1 MNMKFSKRISIL
13 LGTAIFII
21 AVLESCGREIKFQED
36 TLGPYTIVCVE
47 SYQPYTETFRIIDSL
62 KNELKTIDVKPEKDF
77 GIFYER
83 TADRSQYKFHS
94 IVGCILPQDGDTSDI
109 IKLERNKFM
118 VRTIGATK
126 SMHTRIPFQDF
137 NSKLRIEVLQ
147 AIDEYISQNNYLPIP
162 NGENGIM
169 EIYDGS
175 DIIFSAEIRPS
186 R

>member
-1 MNMKFSKRISIL
+1 MKMNFSKRISIL

-21 AVLESCGREIKFQED
+21 AVLESCGTEITFQED

-62 KNELKTIDVKPEKDF
+62 KNELKTIDIKTEKDC

-83 TADRSQYKFHS
+83 TADRSHFKFHS
-94 IVGCILPQDGDTSDI
+94 IVGCILPQNSDSSDI
-109 IKLERNKFM
+109 VKLERNKFM

-137 NSKLRIEVLQ
+137 TTKLRVEVLK

-162 NGENGIM
+162 NGVNGIM

-175 DIIFSAEIRPS
+175 DIVFSAEIRPS
-186 R
+186 K

>member
-1 MNMKFSKRISIL
+1 MKFSKRISIL
-13 LGTAIFII
+13 FSTAILI
-21 AVLESCGREIKFQED
+21 AVLESCGHEIIFQED
-36 TLGPYTIVCVE
+36 TLGPYVTVCVE
-47 SYQPYTETFRIIDSL
+47 SYQPYTETFKILDSL
-62 KNELKTIDVKPEKDF
+62 KNELKTINVETERDF

-83 TADRSQYKFHS
+83 TADRDKSKYHS
-94 IVGCILPQDGDTSDI
+94 IVGCILKEPISSDSSVI

-126 SMHTRIPFQDF
+126 SMHTRLPFEDF
-137 NSKLRIEVLQ
+137 PSPLRIEVLK
-147 AIDEYISQNNYLPIP
+147 AIDDYIQQNNYLPIP

-169 EIYDGS
+169 EIYDGK